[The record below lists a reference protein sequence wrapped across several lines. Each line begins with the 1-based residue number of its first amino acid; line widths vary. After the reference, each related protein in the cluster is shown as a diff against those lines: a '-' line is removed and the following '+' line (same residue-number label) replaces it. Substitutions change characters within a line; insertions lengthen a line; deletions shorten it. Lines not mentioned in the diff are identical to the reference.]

1 MGARQAK
8 MNLNLISSVFPE
20 PILTS
25 QIHHGDDFTVIEVNH
40 TWMFRF
46 PRRPEA
52 FSILEIEKQFLTE
65 FAPLSPIPIPHFQ
78 FIGPGFVGY
87 RKIEGLLFNP
97 ARYQELSKEKQ
108 KKVTEQIG
116 TFLSA
121 LHTFPIE
128 LARQMGMTEG
138 WNGWRKQAYQLFN
151 SEIAPRLSQIAL
163 RNVNSCFEAFFSGVY
178 NPVVI
183 HGDFYPRE
191 HLFIDPQ
198 KEELCGIIDFGDLTL
213 DDPAYDLKNILADFG
228 EEMLRDV
235 LDAYHGPADK
245 NIIDRMRVAIKAEP
259 LFEAAYDI
267 HYGYPGRLTHHIRD
281 IEALFGQ

>member
-1 MGARQAK
+1 
-8 MNLNLISSVFPE
+8 
-20 PILTS
+20 
-25 QIHHGDDFTVIEVNH
+25 
-40 TWMFRF
+40 
-46 PRRPEA
+46 
-52 FSILEIEKQFLTE
+52 
-65 FAPLSPIPIPHFQ
+65 
-78 FIGPGFVGY
+78 
-87 RKIEGLLFNP
+87 
-97 ARYQELSKEKQ
+97 
-108 KKVTEQIG
+108 
-116 TFLSA
+116 
-121 LHTFPIE
+121 
-128 LARQMGMTEG
+128 
-138 WNGWRKQAYQLFN
+138 
-151 SEIAPRLSQIAL
+151 
-163 RNVNSCFEAFFSGVY
+163 
-178 NPVVI
+178 VI